1 MKEYLVTL
9 KGYSYFTSHIYYL
22 AVKANSSY
30 EAKTY
35 RYEDEEDGELEV
47 VGVQHLTEELMEDIQ
62 HQLHNIQRQQQDL
75 PLLDSKRDTLERQ
88 AYDLRQQWDALLDSE
103 VAWV

>member
-22 AVKANSSY
+22 AVKANSSL
-30 EAKTY
+30 EARSY

-62 HQLHNIQRQQQDL
+62 SQLNTIQKKQAAL
-75 PLLDSKRDTLERQ
+75 PLMDIKRDELERE
-88 AYDLRQQWDALLDSE
+88 AYELRQQLDAALDSE
-103 VAWV
+103 FAWA

>member
-22 AVKANSSY
+22 AVKANSSF
-30 EAKTY
+30 EARSY

-62 HQLHNIQRQQQDL
+62 SQLMDI
-75 PLLDSKRDTLERQ
+75 KRDELERQ
-88 AYDLRQQWDALLDSE
+88 AYNLRQQWDAILDSDI
-103 VAWV
+103 AWA